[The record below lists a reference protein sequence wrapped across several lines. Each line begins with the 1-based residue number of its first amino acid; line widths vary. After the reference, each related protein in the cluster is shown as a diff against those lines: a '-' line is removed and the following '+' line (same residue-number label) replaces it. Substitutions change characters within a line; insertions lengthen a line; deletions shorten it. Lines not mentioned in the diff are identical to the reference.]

1 MQGNL
6 SQIGLSDLLL
16 LTTTGKK
23 SGILKLAHG
32 KETVEVYLAEGQIV
46 HATWPASGRKSV

>member
-16 LTTTGKK
+16 LTTTGKNP
-23 SGILKLAHG
+23 
-32 KETVEVYLAEGQIV
+32 VF
-46 HATWPASGRKSV
+46 